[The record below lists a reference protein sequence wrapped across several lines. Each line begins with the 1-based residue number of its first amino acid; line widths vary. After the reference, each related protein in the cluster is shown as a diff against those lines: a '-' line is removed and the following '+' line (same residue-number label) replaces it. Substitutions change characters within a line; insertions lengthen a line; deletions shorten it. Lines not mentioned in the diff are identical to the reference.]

1 MWLGRSRNRM
11 DVKLFLYGAVLNNNA
26 SSGAGQDE
34 GDPMEIALLHMA
46 REAGM
51 IPEQVRMMNHRKR
64 EIPFDSARK
73 LMTTVNEVEGQE
85 LIFVKGAVDV
95 LLKKCSRLAN
105 PAAGQGE
112 VRDGRKRSAAGAG
125 DRFPGVPESGYGT
138 GSRTGAGGVPSR
150 SLSSSDRQKILN
162 QNTLWS
168 SRGLRVLALACRPY
182 AEAGKNAEEEDLIFL
197 GLMAMM
203 DPPRP

>member
-1 MWLGRSRNRM
+1 MCIRDREQDVMWLGRSRNRM

-150 SLSSSDRQKILN
+150 SLSSCLLYTSI
-162 QNTLWS
+162 
-168 SRGLRVLALACRPY
+168 
-182 AEAGKNAEEEDLIFL
+182 
-197 GLMAMM
+197 
-203 DPPRP
+203 

>member
-1 MWLGRSRNRM
+1 
-11 DVKLFLYGAVLNNNA
+11 
-26 SSGAGQDE
+26 
-34 GDPMEIALLHMA
+34 
-46 REAGM
+46 
-51 IPEQVRMMNHRKR
+51 
-64 EIPFDSARK
+64 
-73 LMTTVNEVEGQE
+73 MTTVNEVEGQE

-197 GLMAMM
+197 GLMAGIPFRGCQRQAGRN
-203 DPPRP
+203 PPGDDYRRPQGDGHGNRGTDRHTDAGGHGCHGRGAGPDGGRGPGPEAGAHFRVRPCVAGA

>member
-1 MWLGRSRNRM
+1 MGTQKMAKEQAIIKDLKAVESLGCVSVICSDKTGTLTQNRMDVERVYINHTEQDVMWLGRSRNRM

-95 LLKKCSRLAN
+95 LSLIHISYRVWRQ
-105 PAAGQGE
+105 GQP
-112 VRDGRKRSAAGAG
+112 SA
-125 DRFPGVPESGYGT
+125 
-138 GSRTGAGGVPSR
+138 PS
-150 SLSSSDRQKILN
+150 
-162 QNTLWS
+162 
-168 SRGLRVLALACRPY
+168 P
-182 AEAGKNAEEEDLIFL
+182 
-197 GLMAMM
+197 
-203 DPPRP
+203 